1 MHTMAHE
8 ATEQAKP
15 AKKKG
20 KLLLIL
26 GAVGVLAVGGGAA
39 WWFMRPAP
47 VEAAEEETTEA
58 HAESGGG
65 VVSFEPFVVNLADE
79 GGGRFLRATVQLV
92 VPDEELAKE
101 ITENAVQMVRLRSNL
116 LELLAEQTSDALIT
130 AEGKT
135 ALKDAIA
142 ERAAALLAPHEVS
155 DVLFSDFLVQF

>member
-1 MHTMAHE
+1 MAQE
-8 ATEQAKP
+8 ASEQAKP

-20 KLLLIL
+20 KLPLIL
-26 GAVGVLAVGGGAA
+26 GVVGVLALGGGGAA

-47 VEAAEEETTEA
+47 AAADEQEEETKEA
-58 HAESGGG
+58 HEEGGG

-79 GGGRFLRATVQLV
+79 GGGRFLRATVQIV
-92 VPDEELAKE
+92 VADAELAKE
-101 ITENAVQMVRLRSNL
+101 ISENAVKMVRLRSNL

-130 AEGKT
+130 AEGKN

-142 ERAAALLAPHEVS
+142 ERAAEVLAPHEVS

>member
-1 MHTMAHE
+1 MSQQ

-15 AKKKG
+15 ATKKG
-20 KLLLIL
+20 KLPLLL
-26 GAVGVLAVGGGAA
+26 GVVGVLALGGGGAA
-39 WWFMRPAP
+39 WWLMRPAP
-47 VEAAEEETTEA
+47 AAAEEESQEA
-58 HAESGGG
+58 HEESGGG
-65 VVSFEPFVVNLADE
+65 VVGFEPFVVNLADE

-92 VPDEELAKE
+92 VPDEEVAKE

-116 LELLAEQTSDALIT
+116 LELLAEQTSDTLVT

-142 ERAAALLAPHEVS
+142 ERAAAVLSPHEVS